1 MKNRMA
7 VARMEVVKIRRR
19 DIMLQHSQFGS

>member
-19 DIMLQHSQFGS
+19 DIMLRHSKFGS